1 MEAQEPTGYRKGRQ
15 FTDWQAVAQTAR
27 EHPGEWF
34 KIGPF
39 SHGMPYHIR
48 KGTFKQFLDPED
60 SAPPQVQMRQRWQVT
75 SRKVG
80 DEKHLID
87 VFVKYVG

>member
-1 MEAQEPTGYRKGRQ
+1 MEAQEPTGYRKNRQ
-15 FTDWQAVAQTAR
+15 FTDWHAVVKTAR
-27 EHPGEWF
+27 DSPGEWF

-60 SAPPQVQMRQRWQVT
+60 AAPPAVQMGQRWQVT
-75 SRKVG
+75 SRKNDAGDGTVDVYVKWVG
-80 DEKHLID
+80 
-87 VFVKYVG
+87 